1 MKTVLIADDDYMA
14 RQKLRGIMV
23 WEQYGYTISGEAA
36 NGKEALDLIREQTP
50 DIALV
55 DMDMP
60 VLNGVELIRKMKEL
74 KLPISVI
81 VLSSY
86 NDFDYVRDS
95 MKLGALDYILK
106 SELNKKQLL
115 GTLSCANTGQDQ
127 ETRQGFSDQDEVY
140 IQELYVRK
148 ILLGL
153 LKEGEQGGELIER
166 YQLPIDKSRN
176 MLAVCELDDYYLAV
190 EKMDEKGIFTFH
202 QFIEH
207 LWKEAALKVPE
218 IFPVKIEDRRY
229 CLVLSCRSI
238 LSIGNAQRLMESV
251 LSEIRSNMLR
261 FLNMTISISISSICL
276 SLTELSDY
284 YRKSE
289 QRLKNKFY
297 LGKNAVIHV
306 SEEAVPNRDGGGQE
320 TQICFGVEQEK
331 EMLFLFSIG
340 DVSGLTEK
348 IRDIFLQMERSRKEE
363 SQARTLIIELLGV
376 IRTVAKRNGADFQL
390 LCEIEEPFHRVKQ
403 YETLK
408 DLENWILDICYRLC
422 EQTAQREKQKNY
434 NRLTVNAVFYIDH
447 NYARPIS
454 LSDAAE
460 YLQVSSSYL
469 SRIFKNDTG
478 MNFVNYL
485 NQVRIDK
492 ARSMLEGQPVRQI
505 KSIARETGF
514 NNYNHFFTVFKS
526 IVGMSPVEYQERER

>member
-1 MKTVLIADDDYMA
+1 MA
-14 RQKLRGIMV
+14 
-23 WEQYGYTISGEAA
+23 
-36 NGKEALDLIREQTP
+36 
-50 DIALV
+50 
-55 DMDMP
+55 
-60 VLNGVELIRKMKEL
+60 
-74 KLPISVI
+74 
-81 VLSSY
+81 
-86 NDFDYVRDS
+86 
-95 MKLGALDYILK
+95 
-106 SELNKKQLL
+106 
-115 GTLSCANTGQDQ
+115 
-127 ETRQGFSDQDEVY
+127 
-140 IQELYVRK
+140 
-148 ILLGL
+148 
-153 LKEGEQGGELIER
+153 
-166 YQLPIDKSRN
+166 
-176 MLAVCELDDYYLAV
+176 
-190 EKMDEKGIFTFH
+190 
-202 QFIEH
+202 
-207 LWKEAALKVPE
+207 
-218 IFPVKIEDRRY
+218 
-229 CLVLSCRSI
+229 
-238 LSIGNAQRLMESV
+238 
-251 LSEIRSNMLR
+251 
-261 FLNMTISISISSICL
+261 
-276 SLTELSDY
+276 
-284 YRKSE
+284 
-289 QRLKNKFY
+289 
-297 LGKNAVIHV
+297 
-306 SEEAVPNRDGGGQE
+306 GGQE

-514 NNYNHFFTVFKS
+514 NNYNHFFTVFRVS
-526 IVGMSPVEYQERER
+526 WV